1 MRILVVEPMR
11 APYEKEMVPS
21 LAEMQTVVEG
31 TIQAIYPFKEPVAL
45 ICNDEAKLLG
55 MPLNRALYDSSGR
68 IYDVV
73 AGTFFLCNAPSDSS
87 EFTSLDDKQKYCK
100 SPLSFSTLQN
110 RQIFP
115 RARAVCIRSARKL
128 FLLFLLFLLLQ
139 HCPFLFIFLS
149 VPLRLPGLPA
159 QYSRSETGRTS
170 LAGGAERSVLTGC
183 TDIPRRRTDVSLDQ
197 RALSFR

>member
-55 MPLNRALYDSSGR
+55 MPLNRVLYDSSGR

-87 EFTSLDDKQKYCK
+87 EFTSLDDDQIQRFKRLFQYPERFVRIGSHVVAIQTEESEKGEVQC
-100 SPLSFSTLQN
+100 PSTKLM
-110 RQIFP
+110 P
-115 RARAVCIRSARKL
+115 R
-128 FLLFLLFLLLQ
+128 
-139 HCPFLFIFLS
+139 
-149 VPLRLPGLPA
+149 
-159 QYSRSETGRTS
+159 
-170 LAGGAERSVLTGC
+170 
-183 TDIPRRRTDVSLDQ
+183 
-197 RALSFR
+197 